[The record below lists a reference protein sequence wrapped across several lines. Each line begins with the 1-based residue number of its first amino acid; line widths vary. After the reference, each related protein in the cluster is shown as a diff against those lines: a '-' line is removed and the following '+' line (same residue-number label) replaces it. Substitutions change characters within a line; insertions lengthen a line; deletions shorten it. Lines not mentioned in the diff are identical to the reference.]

1 MKRTYC
7 IVIFLVATVLTSV
20 CLHKHYVD
28 NNAHE
33 RAKSNYKESDSYS
46 NRNDMNTAFCLD
58 AKKVGSHIEKK
69 MFVNVDEFF

>member
-69 MFVNVDEFF
+69 NVCECR